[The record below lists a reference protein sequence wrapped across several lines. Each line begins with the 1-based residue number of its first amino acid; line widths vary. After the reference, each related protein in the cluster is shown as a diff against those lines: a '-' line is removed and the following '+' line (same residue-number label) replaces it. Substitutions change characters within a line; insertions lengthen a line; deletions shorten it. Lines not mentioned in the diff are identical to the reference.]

1 MKFTKVDNTGDH
13 SHRIGDLN
21 TGTVIQYIHGLYIKV
36 SLRLH
41 SEAYTISHN
50 RDLCLL
56 VNLATGSL
64 RTYTQTLE
72 FTRLQVTYITVL
84 NNNT

>member
-64 RTYTQTLE
+64 RTLHTD
-72 FTRLQVTYITVL
+72 TRVYKIASNLYYSIKQ
-84 NNNT
+84 